1 MNRGR
6 NSLQR
11 GDVVLVTF
19 PFTDLSGSKKR
30 PAVVLQTETPQSVD
44 TILAFISSVLPK
56 TPGKNEIVL
65 LPTQRDFAATGLKV
79 PSVIRLDKLATID
92 RHLVVRKLGSLTPK
106 RLYQIDEVLLR
117 TLEISVERY
126 LVMERQ
132 RLAEIAQ
139 KQGYENL
146 LAELLK

>member
-30 PAVVLQTETPQSVD
+30 PAVVLQTETAQSID
-44 TILAFISSVLPK
+44 TILAFISSVLPEFSDK
-56 TPGKNEIVL
+56 SEIIL
-65 LPTQRDFAATGLKV
+65 LPSQQDFTKTGLKV

-92 RHLVVRKLGSLTPK
+92 RRLVIRKLGSLTPK
-106 RLYQIDEVLLR
+106 RLNQIDEVLLR

-126 LVMERQ
+126 LIMERQ
-132 RLAEIAQ
+132 RLAEIAE

>member
-1 MNRGR
+1 MSRGR
-6 NSLQR
+6 NFLQR

-30 PAVVLQTETPQSVD
+30 PAVVLHTETPRSID

-65 LPTQRDFAATGLKV
+65 LPTQRDFATTGLKV

-92 RHLVVRKLGSLTPK
+92 RRLVVRKLGSLTPK
-106 RLYQIDEVLLR
+106 LFHQVDGALLHA
-117 TLEISVERY
+117 LEISVEPY
-126 LVMERQ
+126 VVKERQ
-132 RLAEIAQ
+132 RLAEVAQ
-139 KQGYENL
+139 NQGYESL
-146 LAELLK
+146 LAELRK